1 MTIHCDFDFAN
12 KNPIF
17 KQNSPAYDDVPSK
30 LNLVA
35 KSSVV
40 SVDMTK
46 TFISDN
52 LSTHCDLDLED
63 NKPIFLNDTLA
74 HDNASQYQ
82 VCLQKVLQLR
92 RYLQGRHS
100 LKF

>member
-63 NKPIFLNDTLA
+63 NKPIFLHDTLA
-74 HDNASQYQ
+74 HDNTLQYQ
-82 VCLQKVLQLR
+82 VRQHIFCWFR
-92 RYLQGRHS
+92 RYCVDKHILTY
-100 LKF
+100 